1 MKRSVFC
8 AVLALCLL
16 LAAGALAEWRGACE
30 YMPLDEETAVLVSYT
45 GNAETLD
52 IPKKLDGYILVEIAD
67 CAFAGSTTL
76 REVSFPDSIT
86 VIGGEA
92 FRGCV
97 ALKRVTLPSSL
108 EIIGQYAFAEC
119 PALTRVTFTPGM
131 DGIGDSAF
139 YNCASLMSI
148 NLPSSV
154 TRIGANAFC
163 GCSGLASVQL
173 SRGLESIAERAFAG
187 CTALEQV
194 DLPETLVSLGF
205 YAFDQCVNLK
215 RVSVP
220 DSLEYLDIGS
230 RRDDPFWRCP
240 KVVLEVNP
248 DSAAYALFTDD
259 WMPYEP
265 VGARKLARRD
275 EWAYLDFEPAE
286 EDAAWWDEEGATGDV
301 RVTEYMG
308 DKESFTVPETLFGYP
323 VTAIGD
329 GAFEACGMLETLTI
343 PACVTEI
350 GDDILGGRT
359 DVTVVVEKGSVAET
373 YCRDNGLTFDYIRR

>member
-1 MKRSVFC
+1 MKRRIFC

-16 LAAGALAEWRGACE
+16 MAAGALAEWKGACE
-30 YMPLDEETAVLVSYT
+30 YAPLDEETAALVSYT
-45 GNAETLD
+45 GSAETLD
-52 IPKKLDGYILVEIAD
+52 IPRKLDGYTLVEIAD
-67 CAFAGSTTL
+67 GAFAGNATL
-76 REVSFPDSIT
+76 REISFPDSIT

-92 FRGCV
+92 FRSCE

-108 EIIGQYAFAEC
+108 ELIGQYAFAEC

-131 DGIGDSAF
+131 DGIGYSAF
-139 YNCASLMSI
+139 ANCTSLMSI

-154 TRIGANAFC
+154 TRIGAYAFD
-163 GCSGLASVQL
+163 GCSSLASVQL
-173 SRGLESIAERAFAG
+173 SRGLESIAEGAFAG

-194 DLPETLVSLGF
+194 DLPDTLVSLGF

-220 DSLEYLDIGS
+220 DSLEYLDIS
-230 RRDDPFWRCP
+230 SLRDDPFWRCP
-240 KVVLEVNP
+240 QVVLEVNP
-248 DSAAYALFTDD
+248 DSAAYALFTDS

-275 EWAYLDFEPAE
+275 AWAYLDLEPAE

-301 RVTEYMG
+301 RITDYMG
-308 DKESFTVPETLFGYP
+308 DQESFTVPETLYGYP

-329 GAFEACGMLETLTI
+329 NAFEESSWLETLTI

-350 GDDILGGRT
+350 GEDILGGRT
-359 DVTVVVEKGSVAET
+359 DVTVLVEKDSAAEA
-373 YCRDNGLTFDYIRR
+373 YCRDNGLTFDYIRQ

>member
-16 LAAGALAEWRGACE
+16 LAAGALAERRGACE
-30 YMPLDEETAVLVSYT
+30 YMPLDEETAVLVAYE
-45 GNAETLD
+45 GKAESLD
-52 IPKKLDGYILVEIAD
+52 LPRKLDGYTLVGIESG
-67 CAFAGSTTL
+67 AFLENDTL
-76 REVSFPDSIT
+76 RELTLPDSI
-86 VIGGEA
+86 VGIGDRA
-92 FRGCV
+92 FYGCQ

-108 EIIGQYAFAEC
+108 ETMGEAVFAEC
-119 PALTRVTFTPGM
+119 PALTRVVFNKGLQEIP
-131 DGIGDSAF
+131 DYAF
-139 YNCASLMSI
+139 YNCSRLMSI

-154 TRIGANAFC
+154 TRIGISAFGDC
-163 GCSGLASVQL
+163 AGLASVQL

-194 DLPETLVSLGF
+194 DLPDTLVSLGF

-220 DSLEYLDIGS
+220 SGLAYLDISS

-240 KVVLEVNP
+240 KVVLEVEP
-248 DSAAYALFTDD
+248 ESTAYALFTED

-265 VGARKLARRD
+265 VSARKLARRD
-275 EWAYLDFEPAE
+275 EWAYLDLEPADDDASWWD
-286 EDAAWWDEEGATGDV
+286 EDAAVTDV
-301 RVTEYMG
+301 RITEYMG
-308 DKESFTVPETLFGYP
+308 DKESFAVPETMYGYR
-323 VTAIGD
+323 VVAIGD
-329 GAFEACGMLETLTI
+329 GVFADCSMLETLTI

-359 DVTVVVEKGSVAET
+359 DVTVLVEKGSFAEE
-373 YCRDNGLTFDYIRR
+373 YCRTNGLTFDYIRR